1 MGVVGDKGNRLWRET
16 AIDGNV
22 DGIGLGSLQKNR
34 STRSHSTIYGHPKG
48 GSTGED
54 IVPVPADRGES
65 ENRALVS
72 DEGGDCDEQLGR
84 EVVDRWSV
92 HRWRS

>member
-1 MGVVGDKGNRLWRET
+1 MGVVDDKGNRLWRET
-16 AIDGNV
+16 VIDGNV
-22 DGIGLGSLQKNR
+22 DGIGFGPLEKNR
-34 STRSHSTIYGHPKG
+34 SARSPSTIDGCLKG

-65 ENRALVS
+65 ENRTLVS

-84 EVVDRWSV
+84 EEVDRWKV